1 MEFGLENYNCM
12 AELARSIK
20 GKMIISVNDIPEMRQ
35 IFSGLNIQTVDI
47 SYNLKVTGKSSRK
60 KELII
65 LNF

>member
-1 MEFGLENYNCM
+1 M
-12 AELARSIK
+12 ADLARRIK

-35 IFSGLNIQTVDI
+35 AFNGLNIQSVDI
-47 SYNLKVTGKSSRK
+47 SYNLKITGKSSRK